1 MSDVLAMRRGL
12 AYEGDENFMRAIH
25 PLPTIT
31 EANCEFYDNPI
42 GHAGINVVFRED
54 SFDPVTRIRR
64 GRFYCDAGGLN
75 AISQDRV
82 HNYPYGPNIGSGGPQ
97 GWRAER
103 YFRRIGEQ
111 HLRKTIRIEGSQV
124 SLGAGEFATS
134 WRVVGVEKISTGHLL
149 FTLRAVS
156 LAGVVPELTAVI
168 RDKDGRDVSN
178 EPVQQALDALV
189 DALHKQQATPIV
201 DMARETARV
210 VLASWIGQTAR
221 GDDLGDVIKKIR
233 CSEGATPDPEN
244 RCLTRWAGS
253 IVSRLHPRG
262 KSAEH
267 EKQITKGLKLR
278 TVVDEDAECAVH
290 LVGLLLREIGWA
302 KA

>member
-1 MSDVLAMRRGL
+1 MSQILALRRGL
-12 AYEGDENFMRAIH
+12 VYEGDENFMHAIH

-31 EANCEFYDNPI
+31 EASCEFYENPI
-42 GHAGINVVFRED
+42 GHPGINVVFRED

-82 HNYPYGPNIGSGGPQ
+82 HNHPYGPNIGSGGQQ
-97 GWRAER
+97 GWKAER
-103 YFRRIGEQ
+103 YLRRIGDE
-111 HLRKTIRIEGSQV
+111 HLRKSTRVDGSQV
-124 SLGAGEFATS
+124 WLGAGNHVTR
-134 WRVVGVEKISTGHLL
+134 WRVVSVEKISTDHLL

-156 LAGVVPELTAVI
+156 LVGVVPELAEVI
-168 RDKDGRDVSN
+168 HDKDGGDVST
-178 EPVQQALDALV
+178 EPIRQALDALV

-201 DMARETARV
+201 DVARETARL
-210 VLASWIGQTAR
+210 VLATWAGEAAM
-221 GDDLGDVIKKIR
+221 GDDLGDVVKKIR
-233 CSEGATPDPEN
+233 CSEGAPPDPASK
-244 RCLTRWAGS
+244 CVTRWAGS

-262 KSAEH
+262 KSAEQ
-267 EKQITKGLKLR
+267 ERQTSKGLQLR

-302 KA
+302 KV

>member
-1 MSDVLAMRRGL
+1 MSQILALRRGL
-12 AYEGDENFMRAIH
+12 VYEGDENFMHAIH

-31 EANCEFYDNPI
+31 EASCEFYENPI
-42 GHAGINVVFRED
+42 GHPGMNVVFRED

-82 HNYPYGPNIGSGGPQ
+82 HNHPYGPNIGSGGQQ
-97 GWRAER
+97 GWKAER
-103 YFRRIGEQ
+103 YLRRIGDE
-111 HLRKTIRIEGSQV
+111 HLRKAIRVDGSQV
-124 SLGAGEFATS
+124 WLGAGNHVTR
-134 WRVVGVEKISTGHLL
+134 WRVVSVEKISTDHLL

-156 LAGVVPELTAVI
+156 LVGVVPELAEVI
-168 RDKDGRDVSN
+168 SDKGGRDVSA
-178 EPVQQALDALV
+178 EPVRRALDALV

-201 DMARETARV
+201 DVAREAARV
-210 VLASWIGQTAR
+210 VLATWIGEAAR
-221 GDDLGDVIKKIR
+221 GDDLGDVVKKIR
-233 CSEGATPDPEN
+233 CSEGPHPDPESK
-244 RCLTRWAGS
+244 CVIRWASS

-267 EKQITKGLKLR
+267 EKQGTRGLNLR
-278 TVVDEDAECAVH
+278 AVSDEDAECAVH
-290 LVGLLLREIGWA
+290 LVGLLLREIGWV

>member
-1 MSDVLAMRRGL
+1 MSEVLALRRGL
-12 AYEGDENFMRAIH
+12 VYEGDENFMHAIH

-31 EANCEFYDNPI
+31 EASCEFYENPI
-42 GHAGINVVFRED
+42 GHPGINVVFRED

-75 AISQDRV
+75 SISQDRV

-97 GWRAER
+97 GWKADR
-103 YFRRIGEQ
+103 YLRRIGDE
-111 HLRKTIRIEGSQV
+111 HLRKSTRIEGSQV
-124 SLGAGEFATS
+124 CLGSGSHITC
-134 WRVVGVEKISTGHLL
+134 WRVVSVERISTGHLL

-156 LAGVVPELTAVI
+156 LAGVVPELAEVI
-168 RDKDGRDVSN
+168 RDKDGRDVSTA
-178 EPVQQALDALV
+178 PVRQALDALV

-201 DMARETARV
+201 DVAREASRV
-210 VLASWIGQTAR
+210 VLATWIGEAAR
-221 GDDLGDVIKKIR
+221 GDDLGNVVKKIR
-233 CSEGATPDPEN
+233 CSEGSPSDPES
-244 RCLTRWAGS
+244 RCVTRWASS

-267 EKQITKGLKLR
+267 EKQGTKGLKLR

-302 KA
+302 KV